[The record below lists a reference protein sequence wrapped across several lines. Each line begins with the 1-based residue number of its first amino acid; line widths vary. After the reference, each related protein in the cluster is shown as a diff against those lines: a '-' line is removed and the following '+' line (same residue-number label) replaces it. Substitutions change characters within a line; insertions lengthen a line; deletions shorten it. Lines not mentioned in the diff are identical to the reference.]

1 MNMVRIPDTYT
12 FSVEGMPGRE
22 IELAL
27 PVEWIPSPETN
38 NILKFFSLLGG
49 LQVAINAFG
58 YKGNIWIHASISH
71 PDRLPTYHELCS
83 LKEVVFG
90 KQGIC
95 AQVFEAAENHVN
107 IHPNCLHLWG
117 PRSPGD
123 WPLPRFTG
131 GTI

>member
-12 FSVEGMPGRE
+12 FVVEGIPKRT

-27 PVEWIPSPETN
+27 PIEWLPLPSN
-38 NILKFFSLLGG
+38 DVLRFFSLTDG

-58 YKGNIWIHASISH
+58 HTGHIWIHASISH
-71 PDRLPTYHELCS
+71 PGRLPSYAELCM
-83 LKEVVFG
+83 LKDAVFG
-90 KQGIC
+90 KQGVC
-95 AQVFEAAENHVN
+95 AQVFEAEEYHVN

-117 PRSPGD
+117 PLEHSV
-123 WPLPRFTG
+123 WPLRRFTG